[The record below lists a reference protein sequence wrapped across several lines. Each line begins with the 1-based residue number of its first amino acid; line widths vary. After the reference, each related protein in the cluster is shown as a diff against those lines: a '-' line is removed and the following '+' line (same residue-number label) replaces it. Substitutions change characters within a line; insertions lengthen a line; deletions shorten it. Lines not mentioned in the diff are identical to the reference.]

1 MIQSNARKTFR
12 VLADNIGAPDQWFL
26 DEPHCP
32 DGLLIDAWEFTQ
44 GVPYRGRRP
53 AVVPV
58 FQPGRELAFN
68 FGALD
73 IPIVSDVVVNAIRR
87 VAPND
92 VEYFP
97 VSVVGARNSYS
108 ILNVTCA
115 LVCLDEQ
122 RSEFTRWKKGD
133 SREDLIG
140 QYHTV
145 STIRIDT
152 NRIDDHHVF
161 RLKFWPTALL
171 VSEDIKNAIA
181 DIPDLG
187 IVFDATS

>member
-1 MIQSNARKTFR
+1 M
-12 VLADNIGAPDQWFL
+12 
-26 DEPHCP
+26 
-32 DGLLIDAWEFTQ
+32 
-44 GVPYRGRRP
+44 
-53 AVVPV
+53 

-115 LVCLDEQ
+115 LDCLDEQ
-122 RSEFTRWKKGD
+122 RSKFTRWKKGD

-152 NRIDDHHVF
+152 IRIDDHHVF
-161 RLKFWPTALL
+161 RLKFWPIALL